1 MNIITLTSDMGIKD
15 FYLAAIKGAI
25 YKAYSEAK
33 VVDISHFVTPFD
45 IAQAAFILKN
55 AYPDFPDKTV
65 HIISVDPESTE
76 SKHHVVVQYNK
87 QYFIGNDNGM
97 FSLMFDQ
104 QPEKVWRL
112 NPPSDIGSSFFPSK
126 SVFIWAAAH
135 LAQGGRPE
143 DIGERIDSVNTRA
156 AFHPVVMPNLIKG
169 TVIFIDGYGNVIT
182 NVSKTLFESTCKNRK
197 YTIYFRGDSYGIT
210 KISQSYNDVPPG
222 EKMAIFGPGNF
233 LEIAINRGVEGS
245 GGGANKLFGL
255 KCNDI
260 IRIEFE

>member
-25 YKAYSEAK
+25 YKAFPEAK

-55 AYPDFPDKTV
+55 AYPDFPKNTV

-76 SKHHVVVQYNK
+76 SKHHLVVQYDD

-104 QPEKVWRL
+104 QPEIVWKL
-112 NPPSDIGSSFFPSK
+112 KPPADIGSSSFPSK
-126 SVFIWAAAH
+126 SVYIWAAAH

-143 DIGERIDSVNTRA
+143 EIAERIDGVNTRA

-182 NVSKTLFESTCKNRK
+182 NVSKSLFESTCKERK
-197 YTIYFRGDSYGIT
+197 YTIYFRGDSYGIK
-210 KISQSYNDVPPG
+210 KISDSYNDVPPG

-255 KCNDI
+255 KLNDI
-260 IRIEFE
+260 IRIEFD

>member
-25 YKAYSEAK
+25 YKAFPEAK
-33 VVDISHFVTPFD
+33 VVDVSHFVTPFD

-55 AYPDFPDKTV
+55 AYPDFPEKTV

-76 SKHHVVVQYNK
+76 SSHHIVVKYDGQF
-87 QYFIGNDNGM
+87 FIGNDNGM
-97 FSLMFDQ
+97 FSLMFGQ
-104 QPEKVWRL
+104 QPEKVWKL
-112 NPPSDIGSSFFPSK
+112 KPPKDIGSSAFPSK
-126 SVFIWAAAH
+126 SVFIWAATH

-143 DIGERIDSVNTRA
+143 DIGERIDGVNMLA
-156 AFHPVVMPNLIKG
+156 AFQPVVMPNLIKG

-182 NVSKTLFESTCKNRK
+182 NVSKALFESTCKDRK
-197 YTIYFRGDSYGIT
+197 YTIYFRGDSYGIS
-210 KISQSYNDVPPG
+210 KVSQSYNDVPPG
-222 EKMAIFGPGNF
+222 EKMAIFGAGDF

-255 KCNDI
+255 KLNDI
-260 IRIEFE
+260 IRVEFE